1 MSKTYCLKYFDDVL
15 GEVDRDTF
23 VFTPNEDFK
32 KDFPLSFFG
41 GCKNPSPELIK
52 MFLSNLVASKHNQ
65 GIDLI
70 MADLR
75 YPVYDLWVLLDATCG
90 IGLSSSYWIVPK
102 EKLHWKFNT
111 HHVKCNPNLWS
122 KKIKLDLK
130 IYYNQYYF
138 HHHHEQLNV
147 RLNKQYY
154 LKYFLN
160 LTKLLFQEYFLNPY
174 KFSSIP

>member
-1 MSKTYCLKYFDDVL
+1 MSKTYYLKYFDDVL

-23 VFTPNEDFK
+23 IFTPNEDFK

-111 HHVKCNPNLWS
+111 HHVKCNPNLWITVIDENGVVHKPKVKDVS
-122 KKIKLDLK
+122 DVNDIPRDLM
-130 IYYNQYYF
+130 I
-138 HHHHEQLNV
+138 ET
-147 RLNKQYY
+147 
-154 LKYFLN
+154 LK
-160 LTKLLFQEYFLNPY
+160 LNPNG
-174 KFSSIP
+174 KMDR